1 MYRYIVNRVLL
12 VVPTLVGAAAL
23 VFVLMRLIPGDI
35 CMVRLG
41 SGGASVDPRALAVC
55 HAELGLDRPLVLQ
68 FLDFAWG
75 FFRLDFGISM
85 WSGKPVA
92 EEIAARL
99 PISLEIAVMATVVA
113 ILIAIPLGTISA
125 LWQNS
130 WIDHVVRTVAIA
142 GIATPSFWLGIV
154 SILVVLDVS
163 HALFGAAWMP
173 PIDYVPFWQDPLRNL
188 SMVILPALTVGYRYS
203 AVTMRMTRSAMLEV
217 LREDYIRTA
226 RAKGLVE
233 QLIINRHALKNALL
247 PVVTLIGIEF
257 AFLIGG
263 LVVTEQVFNLNG
275 VGRLFVLAVQNQ
287 DYTLTQA
294 LVMLTVAIFV
304 LANLVVDLLYAWLV
318 ARRHHWLLPPPAA
331 RHSRPGAGAGDGGR
345 RPLGR
350 VDRALQPDIERFCR
364 HDGTAE
370 LGTHHGHRSVRPRPA
385 LPHRV
390 RRAHCPDR
398 GILLRDRRGGRRS
411 RARRGKRL
419 FRRPPRP
426 RPAARYGRG
435 DGLPADHHGGRRH
448 RHLRRRRLQRDR
460 GDHNSAHP
468 PLRAGRALERACD
481 P

>member
-55 HAELGLDRPLVLQ
+55 HVELGLDRPLVLQ

-75 FFRLDFGISM
+75 LFRLDFGISM

-99 PISLEIAVMATVVA
+99 PISLEIAVIATVVA
-113 ILIAIPLGTISA
+113 VLIAIPLGTISA

-130 WIDHVVRTVAIA
+130 RIDHVVRTIAIA
-142 GIATPSFWLGIV
+142 GIAIPSFWLGIV
-154 SILVVLDVS
+154 AILAVLDVS
-163 HALFGAAWMP
+163 HALFGTAWMP

-304 LANLVVDLLYAWLV
+304 LVNLAVDLLYAWLDP
-318 ARRHHWLLPPPAA
+318 R
-331 RHSRPGAGAGDGGR
+331 
-345 RPLGR
+345 
-350 VDRALQPDIERFCR
+350 IRF
-364 HDGTAE
+364 G
-370 LGTHHGHRSVRPRPA
+370 
-385 LPHRV
+385 
-390 RRAHCPDR
+390 
-398 GILLRDRRGGRRS
+398 
-411 RARRGKRL
+411 
-419 FRRPPRP
+419 
-426 RPAARYGRG
+426 
-435 DGLPADHHGGRRH
+435 
-448 RHLRRRRLQRDR
+448 
-460 GDHNSAHP
+460 
-468 PLRAGRALERACD
+468 
-481 P
+481 